1 MEFFREAAQ
10 HGDLYVRI
18 GSSANIKALKN
29 HDTMYSD
36 AERLFMVK
44 NLSCV
49 KDAAISVGTGRF
61 DFVRD
66 AELIKPD
73 IYFVNEDASKLE
85 ERMSLFSQAGLKVQ
99 IIVAH
104 RKPAE
109 GLEERS
115 STSMKERLA
124 AMVKQDEP
132 AKQSLPMSAFHQTI
146 PWRFCFCGGWMDLKW
161 CNEFWSGCVVTI
173 NIKFNPGI
181 CKDECGLATSS
192 RKVAAALWNGEV
204 PQYLDPLKAAKFLW
218 GAENFDA
225 AATEERTYWAGS
237 QDHCGLMFAGVN
249 KLCYAGGRHWPYK
262 VISLNNPA
270 DPQQAAM
277 FRWLESVVHI
287 VEIPFVSRPPGY
299 SSQEINYI
307 KDPDVPVA
315 TKRTMVRALAEASEA
330 AWDAILAM
338 DSRALGKALSD
349 TMAAWGAML
358 PYTTDPYFGKDAA
371 KSEELRAFVAR
382 YDAPHTKGCLF
393 SGAGGGFLMVISD
406 EHVEGGLRMAINHES
421 PCMPYKSATLVEAH
435 DAPKAGPPPATPQ
448 WGVLSPWHLDIY
460 GNPFPTVTPRYA
472 KVAVMVATTAA
483 LALGVAIGRRLK

>member
-1 MEFFREAAQ
+1 
-10 HGDLYVRI
+10 
-18 GSSANIKALKN
+18 
-29 HDTMYSD
+29 
-36 AERLFMVK
+36 
-44 NLSCV
+44 
-49 KDAAISVGTGRF
+49 
-61 DFVRD
+61 
-66 AELIKPD
+66 
-73 IYFVNEDASKLE
+73 
-85 ERMSLFSQAGLKVQ
+85 
-99 IIVAH
+99 
-104 RKPAE
+104 
-109 GLEERS
+109 
-115 STSMKERLA
+115 
-124 AMVKQDEP
+124 
-132 AKQSLPMSAFHQTI
+132 
-146 PWRFCFCGGWMDLKW
+146 
-161 CNEFWSGCVVTI
+161 
-173 NIKFNPGI
+173 
-181 CKDECGLATSS
+181 
-192 RKVAAALWNGEV
+192 
-204 PQYLDPLKAAKFLW
+204 
-218 GAENFDA
+218 
-225 AATEERTYWAGS
+225 
-237 QDHCGLMFAGVN
+237 
-249 KLCYAGGRHWPYK
+249 
-262 VISLNNPA
+262 
-270 DPQQAAM
+270 M

-307 KDPDVPVA
+307 KVRPALLRRIVLPIPRHSQLPQNAGSHRVRETIEASVVHAPPLHALLPHQDPDVPVA

-349 TMAAWGAML
+349 TMAAWGGML